1 MDLNTLTTQQREA
14 TLRLYALSTEAIFP
28 ATPRTSPAGRIVAL
42 RGGAGTG
49 KSEVLIQLTKLL
61 IGQKSA
67 RDEQAA
73 RKHARDEQAA
83 QTNQAAHADGV
94 RFTDDKHNTTES
106 HVPKPVRAKS
116 DATLMRAARRERDER
131 EMAEL
136 EKFEVF
142 FEED

>member
-73 RKHARDEQAA
+73 RTRSPAEH
-83 QTNQAAHADGV
+83 TNNAY
-94 RFTDDKHNTTES
+94 NSTES
-106 HVPKPVRAKS
+106 SVPKPVRAKS
-116 DATLMRAARRERDER
+116 EATLMRAARRERDER